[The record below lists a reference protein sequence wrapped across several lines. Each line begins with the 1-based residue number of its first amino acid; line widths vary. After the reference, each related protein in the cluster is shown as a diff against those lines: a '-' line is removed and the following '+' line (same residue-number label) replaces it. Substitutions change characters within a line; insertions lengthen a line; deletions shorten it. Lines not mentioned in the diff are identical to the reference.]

1 VQRIRGPHS
10 ISLLAHAKAGGEAA
24 RSILEFLQSLGDADV
39 TPAVPLAQSDADA
52 VKGTYIFGIATSQ
65 RVDVTIDR
73 GQATWARPG
82 MMGRPLFHLGNRAF
96 YPWGAPS
103 VRIRFSGE
111 SESAAMTV
119 NDPDVVLVA
128 HRKQAPQ

>member
-1 VQRIRGPHS
+1 MRGPHS

-24 RSILEFLQSLGDADV
+24 RPVLEFLQSLGDAEV

-73 GQATWARPG
+73 GQATWA
-82 MMGRPLFHLGNRAF
+82 RPLFHLGNRAF

-128 HRKQAPQ
+128 HRKQASQ